1 MRVLDM
7 SYFFSEEDR
16 DALDWV
22 KQNME
27 GPPSIPTAVEVNTT
41 QRKLN
46 DKFEKFIE
54 QENRED
60 PQQQAQINK
69 IMKDQKIARE
79 NLAKGMIMNTKRI
92 EMIENKLKM

>member
-7 SYFFSEEDR
+7 SYFLSEEDR
-16 DALDWV
+16 KALDWV
-22 KQNME
+22 KENME

-41 QRKLN
+41 QRELN

-60 PQQQAQINK
+60 PQQQAQIDK

-79 NLAKGMIMNTKRI
+79 SLAKGIIMNTKRI
-92 EMIENKLKM
+92 EKIENNLKL